1 MTEHN
6 DHDATSQVGGE
17 LELKLT
23 EAYHAKWFPEAEADD
38 RSKIFSVL
46 DSGLDKKKNGDMPW
60 EHHRLVHSGL
70 GSSTSWSG
78 RLASVVELS
87 SCHMLTAYRNFLR
100 VFPFSF
106 MAKPVQFSIQSILI
120 SIQCSPKLFFKITPR
135 FSEMWVV
142 PFSFN
147 FV

>member
-1 MTEHN
+1 MVVTN
-6 DHDATSQVGGE
+6 VV
-17 LELKLT
+17 
-23 EAYHAKWFPEAEADD
+23 EAEADD

-70 GSSTSWSG
+70 GSSTSWSS

-106 MAKPVQFSIQSILI
+106 MAKQTRTILD
-120 SIQCSPKLFFKITPR
+120 
-135 FSEMWVV
+135 SE
-142 PFSFN
+142 
-147 FV
+147 

>member
-1 MTEHN
+1 M
-6 DHDATSQVGGE
+6 
-17 LELKLT
+17 
-23 EAYHAKWFPEAEADD
+23 AEADD

-70 GSSTSWSG
+70 GSSTSWSS

-135 FSEMWVV
+135 FSAFGNVGCPIFLQLCLGKKETFLYLAQNYVHRDRKSISV
-142 PFSFN
+142 LL
-147 FV
+147 